1 MTQRQLTSEE
11 FALLRKLETAEQLL
25 NEINESHF
33 DLLRSF
39 VSYDRAIHIPLSQT
53 KIALA
58 RVELQKQFS
67 TESEAV

>member
-39 VSYDRAIHIPLSQT
+39 VGYDTAVRVPVSKTQV
-53 KIALA
+53 ALA
-58 RVELQKQFS
+58 RVELQKQFQ
-67 TESEAV
+67 ESEAV

>member
-1 MTQRQLTSEE
+1 MSQRKLTSEE

-33 DLLRSF
+33 DLLHGT
-39 VSYDRAIHIPLSQT
+39 VGYDRAVQVPLSQT

-58 RVELQKQFS
+58 RLALQKVFQ
-67 TESEAV
+67 ESETV

>member
-39 VSYDRAIHIPLSQT
+39 VGYDTAVRVPLSKTQV
-53 KIALA
+53 ALA
-58 RVELQKQFS
+58 RVELQKQFQ
-67 TESEAV
+67 ESEAV